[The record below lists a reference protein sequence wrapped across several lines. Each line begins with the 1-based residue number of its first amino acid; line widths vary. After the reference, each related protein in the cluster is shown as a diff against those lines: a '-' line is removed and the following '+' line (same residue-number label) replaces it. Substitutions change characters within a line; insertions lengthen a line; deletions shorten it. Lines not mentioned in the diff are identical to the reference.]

1 MFKHWRPHW
10 HTFWKLRSIHLM
22 RMVEHRADFVFWS
35 VVASMWTV
43 FNFFFFDMIY
53 RVSGSVAG
61 WSIYELYVLLSV
73 FTILD
78 AFTWSLFYYNMRNY
92 SQMIFNGDLNQLL
105 TKPVDTQFMLM
116 TFHNSYN
123 NIFRFAVGVSLLI
136 WSLQKLQYSPSLL
149 QISVFVVSLLLA
161 FTFLYSLWFIMTTF
175 SFYVEKLDNINEI
188 FPAIRRAWQVPRSVY
203 TGILSFVFSI
213 LIPLG
218 LITSVPSE
226 ILLGRDSWGWVTY
239 LLVVTIVTVIL
250 SRVFFNYSLK
260 RYVGQ
265 AN

>member
-1 MFKHWRPHW
+1 
-10 HTFWKLRSIHLM
+10 
-22 RMVEHRADFVFWS
+22 MVEHRADFFFWS
-35 VVASMWTV
+35 FVASMWTI

-53 RVSGSVAG
+53 RVSGTLAG
-61 WSIYELYVLLSV
+61 WNLYELYVLMSV

-78 AFTWSLFYYNMRNY
+78 AFTWSLFYYNMKAY

-123 NIFRFAVGVSLLI
+123 NIFRFGVGVGLLF
-136 WSLQKLQYSPSLL
+136 WSLNKLNYSPTPM
-149 QISVFVVSLLLA
+149 QIASFVVLLLLA
-161 FTFLYSLWFIMTTF
+161 FTFLYSLWFIITTF
-175 SFYVEKLDNINEI
+175 SFYVEKLDNINEV
-188 FPAIRRAWQVPRSVY
+188 FPAVRRAWQVPRSVY
-203 TGILSFVFSI
+203 TGILSFVFTV
-213 LIPLG
+213 LIPVG

-226 ILLGRDSWGWVTY
+226 ILLGKDSWGWAGY
-239 LLVVTIVTVIL
+239 LSIVTVVTVVI
-250 SRVFFNYSLK
+250 SRLFFKYSLK